1 MYKDVQNSN
10 NVDKQM
16 LNQLV
21 NENVIVPTQNK
32 IQKGQFLLPFFFIY
46 LNKKY
51 EIVVTIRT
59 IMTQIEK
66 LVSNCFNLEFDCKK
80 LGSIN
85 INTPTRYTIGSI

>member
-1 MYKDVQNSN
+1 MSALKIFNEVFNECSMNS
-10 NVDKQM
+10 
-16 LNQLV
+16 
-21 NENVIVPTQNK
+21 ENKNS
-32 IQKGQFLLPFFFIY
+32 Y

-59 IMTQIEK
+59 IMIQIEK